1 MAFRR
6 RLDTYIG
13 GAVLVAALLVVL
25 AVRYALHHG
34 VELAVVPV
42 IVLAAVLIIGE
53 LRPIRI
59 SHGDGS
65 VDQVTISSSFSLAL
79 VLTGPLVAA
88 LGAQSIATLADDL
101 RQRKDLR
108 RIVFNQ
114 AQYIITLTLSRLA
127 YTSMT
132 GRGFFQDSHALRPR
146 EIGAALVAAVVF
158 FVVNHVITTV
168 AIALSLGENPV
179 RRMPMDLR
187 YHLSTS
193 GVLLAM
199 GPVLVVAVDFSAFA
213 LPLLVL
219 PIAAVHKSARLAIQ
233 REEESLHDSLTGL
246 PNRTLFHRTAETMMA
261 KASVTGAAT
270 ALMIVDLDHF
280 KEIND
285 TLGHHI
291 GDQVIEATAQ
301 RLSAALGTNAMVS
314 RLGGDEFAV
323 LVPDIEPAAVLIVA
337 HIALRALAAP
347 LTADGVRIDVGASI
361 GVAVAPEHGVNVATL
376 LRRADV
382 ALYTAKEE
390 RNSVRLY
397 SMDDDRNT
405 VERLE
410 LLGDLR
416 EAIERGE
423 VVVHYQPKV
432 AALTG
437 GVVGV
442 EALARW
448 EHPGRGLIM
457 PDEFIGLA
465 EHTGLLSLL
474 TECVLRNALADL
486 RRWRTVEPTLTVAVN
501 VAPAQLNDREFP
513 ETVWVALHRAGVPAA
528 ALTLEVT
535 ENGVMASSGRVRQVL
550 EDLRRMGVQLSID
563 DFGSGAT
570 SLSYLGRL
578 PLSELKIDKRFVI
591 GLGDPVNH
599 AIVRSTIELGHN
611 LGMRVVAEGVET
623 LDVWHELQLLGCDYL
638 QGYAIARPLPSIAMT
653 SSLASRRTESLD
665 FSLLAHRAAEAR
677 LAGSGAPL
685 PRASFG
691 APVGAPVAAPSS
703 GSFGAPSG
711 TSSGA
716 SFGAPS
722 VVVAPDLT
730 DPAPSVSYPH

>member
-1 MAFRR
+1 MALRR
-6 RLDTYIG
+6 RLDLYIG
-13 GAVLVAALLVVL
+13 GVVLVAALLVTWLVRGAVHDGLHIAMLPVL
-25 AVRYALHHG
+25 
-34 VELAVVPV
+34 
-42 IVLAAVLIIGE
+42 VLGAVLIVGE

-79 VLTGPLVAA
+79 VLTGPLIAA
-88 LGAQSIATLADDL
+88 VGAQAIATLLDDV

-114 AQYIITLTLSRLA
+114 AQYVITLVASRA
-127 YTSMT
+127 VYASMT
-132 GRGFFQDSHALRPR
+132 GRGFLEDSRQLRPH
-146 EIGAALVAAVVF
+146 EIGAALAAAIVF

-168 AIALSLGENPV
+168 VIAFALGENPL
-179 RRMPMDLR
+179 RRMPIDLS

-193 GVLLAM
+193 GVLLALA
-199 GPVLVVAVDFSAFA
+199 PVLVIAVDFSAVA

-219 PIAAVHKSARLAIQ
+219 PIAAVHKSAKLAIQ

-246 PNRTLFHRTAETMMA
+246 PNRTLFHRTAAAMLGR
-261 KASVTGAAT
+261 ASVSGSST

-291 GDQVIEATAQ
+291 GDQVIESTAK
-301 RLSAALGTNAMVS
+301 RLSTALGASAMVC

-323 LVPDIEPAAVLIVA
+323 LVPDIEPNAVLIVA
-337 HIALRALAAP
+337 HVALTALAAP

-361 GVAVAPEHGVNVATL
+361 GVAVAPEHGTTVSTL

-382 ALYTAKEE
+382 ALYSAKEE
-390 RNSVRLY
+390 RNSVRVY
-397 SMDDDRNT
+397 SVDDDRNT

-416 EAIERGE
+416 GAIERGE

-448 EHPGRGLIM
+448 EHPERGMIM
-457 PDEFIGLA
+457 PDDFISLA

-474 TECVLRNALADL
+474 TASVLRTALADL
-486 RRWRTVEPTLTVAVN
+486 RRWRTVEPTLTVSVN

-513 ETVWVALHRAGVPAA
+513 ESVWVALHRAGIPAA

-550 EDLRRMGVQLSID
+550 DELQRMGVQLSID
-563 DFGSGAT
+563 DFGSGST

-578 PLSELKIDKRFVI
+578 PLSELKIDKTFVI
-591 GLGDPVNH
+591 GLHDPVNH

-611 LGMRVVAEGVET
+611 LGMQVVAEGVET
-623 LDVWHELQLLGCDYL
+623 LDVWRELQVLGCDVL
-638 QGYAIARPLPSIAMT
+638 QGYVIARPLTPLALT
-653 SSLASRRTESLD
+653 SSLSNPKTDYINHRLD
-665 FSLLAHRAAEAR
+665 STGSDDFEAARAIVPLGRIVAAATV
-677 LAGSGAPL
+677 LGVVPSAPL
-685 PRASFG
+685 IA
-691 APVGAPVAAPSS
+691 VPST
-703 GSFGAPSG
+703 G
-711 TSSGA
+711 
-716 SFGAPS
+716 
-722 VVVAPDLT
+722 
-730 DPAPSVSYPH
+730 H

>member
-6 RLDTYIG
+6 RLDTYLG
-13 GAVLVAALLVVL
+13 AAVLVAALLVALV
-25 AVRYALHHG
+25 VRYALQHG
-34 VELAVVPV
+34 VHVVVLPV
-42 IVLAAVLIIGE
+42 LVLTAVLIVGE

-114 AQYIITLTLSRLA
+114 AQYVITLSLSRLV
-127 YTSMT
+127 YTAAT

-146 EIGAALVAAVVF
+146 EIGAALAAAVVF
-158 FVVNHVITTV
+158 FVVNHAVTTV
-168 AIALSLGENPV
+168 AIAFSLGENPL

-193 GVLLAM
+193 GVLLAL
-199 GPVLVVAVDFSAFA
+199 GPVLVIAVDFSAFA

-219 PIAAVHKSARLAIQ
+219 PIAAVHKSANLAIQ

-246 PNRTLFHRTAETMMA
+246 PNRTLFHRTAATMLA
-261 KASVTGAAT
+261 KASVTGSAT

-291 GDQVIEATAQ
+291 GDQVIESTAK
-301 RLSAALGTNAMVS
+301 RLSAALGATAMVS

-361 GVAVAPEHGVNVATL
+361 GVSVAPEHGLTVSTL

-390 RNSVRLY
+390 RNSVRIY
-397 SMDDDRNT
+397 SVDDDRNT

-410 LLGDLR
+410 MLGDLR
-416 EAIERGE
+416 GAIERGE
-423 VVVHYQPKV
+423 LVVHYQPKI

-486 RRWRTVEPTLTVAVN
+486 RRWRTVEPELTLAVN

-513 ETVWVALHRAGVPAA
+513 ESVWVALHRAGVPAA

-550 EDLRRMGVQLSID
+550 DDLRRMGVHLSID
-563 DFGSGAT
+563 DFGSGST

-578 PLSELKIDKRFVI
+578 PLNELKIDKRFVI
-591 GLGDPVNH
+591 GLGDPINH

-611 LGMRVVAEGVET
+611 LGMQVVAEGVET
-623 LDVWHELQLLGCDYL
+623 LDAWHELQLLGCDYL
-638 QGYAIARPLPSIAMT
+638 QGYVIARPLPSIAMT
-653 SSLASRRTESLD
+653 SSLVSRRTEGVD
-665 FSLLAHRAAEAR
+665 FSVLGHRN
-677 LAGSGAPL
+677 GAPTASGGSSVGA
-685 PRASFG
+685 RA
-691 APVGAPVAAPSS
+691 VGAPSV
-703 GSFGAPSG
+703 GAL
-711 TSSGA
+711 

-722 VVVAPDLT
+722 VVVAPELSPDS
-730 DPAPSVSYPH
+730 APPVTAPH

>member
-6 RLDTYIG
+6 RLDIYLG
-13 GAVLVAALLVVL
+13 GSVLVAALLVALVIRHTIQHGAHLAMLPVL
-25 AVRYALHHG
+25 
-34 VELAVVPV
+34 
-42 IVLAAVLIIGE
+42 VLAAVLIVGE

-88 LGAQSIATLADDL
+88 LGAQAIATLADDL
-101 RQRKDLR
+101 RQRKDMR

-114 AQYIITLTLSRLA
+114 AQYVITLTLSRLV
-127 YTSMT
+127 YTAIT
-132 GRGFFQDSHALRPR
+132 GRGFFQDSHALQPH
-146 EIGAALVAAVVF
+146 EVSAALVAAVVF

-168 AIALSLGENPV
+168 AIALSLGENPLK
-179 RRMPMDLR
+179 RMPMDLS

-193 GVLLAM
+193 GVLLALA
-199 GPVLVVAVDFSAFA
+199 PVLVIAVDFSALA

-219 PIAAVHKSARLAIQ
+219 PIAAVHKSAKLAIQ

-246 PNRTLFHRTAETMMA
+246 PNRTLFHRTAATVIA

-301 RLSAALGTNAMVS
+301 RLRDALGANAMVS

-323 LVPDIEPAAVLIVA
+323 LVPDVVPAMVLLVA
-337 HIALRALAAP
+337 QVVLRALAAP

-361 GVAVAPEHGVNVATL
+361 GVAVAPEHGETVTTL

-397 SMDDDRNT
+397 SVDDDRNT

-410 LLGDLR
+410 MLGDLR
-416 EAIERGE
+416 GAIERGE
-423 VVVHYQPKV
+423 LVVHYQPKI
-432 AALTG
+432 AARTG
-437 GVVGV
+437 GIVGV

-448 EHPGRGLIM
+448 EHPTRGLIM

-486 RRWRTVEPTLTVAVN
+486 RRWRTVQPTLTVAVN

-513 ETVWVALHRAGVPAA
+513 ESVWVALHRAGLPAA

-550 EDLRRMGVQLSID
+550 DDLRRMGVQLSID
-563 DFGSGAT
+563 DFGSGST

-578 PLSELKIDKRFVI
+578 PLSELKIDKHFVI
-591 GLGDPVNH
+591 GLSDPVNH

-611 LGMRVVAEGVET
+611 LGMQVVAEGVET
-623 LDVWHELQLLGCDYL
+623 LDTWHELQVLGCDYL
-638 QGYAIARPLPSIAMT
+638 QGYVIARPLPSIAMT
-653 SSLASRRTESLD
+653 SSLASRRTEGID
-665 FSLLAHRAAEAR
+665 FSLLAHRTAAPSADAE
-677 LAGSGAPL
+677 LIGA
-685 PRASFG
+685 AS
-691 APVGAPVAAPSS
+691 VGAPTTAGPLL
-703 GSFGAPSG
+703 
-711 TSSGA
+711 
-716 SFGAPS
+716 
-722 VVVAPDLT
+722 VVAPDLS
-730 DPAPSVSYPH
+730 PESAPPVSTPHSVSTPH

>member
-6 RLDTYIG
+6 RLDTYVG
-13 GAVLVAALLVVL
+13 GAVLVAALLVALVVRHTLQHGAHLALLPVLVL
-25 AVRYALHHG
+25 AV
-34 VELAVVPV
+34 
-42 IVLAAVLIIGE
+42 VLIVGE

-88 LGAQSIATLADDL
+88 LGAQSIATLADDI

-114 AQYIITLTLSRLA
+114 AQYVITLTLSRLV
-127 YTSMT
+127 YTSIT
-132 GRGFFQDSHALRPR
+132 GRGFFQDSHILQPH
-146 EIGAALVAAVVF
+146 EISGALVAAVVF

-168 AIALSLGENPV
+168 VIALSLGENPL

-199 GPVLVVAVDFSAFA
+199 APVLVIAVDFSALA

-219 PIAAVHKSARLAIQ
+219 PIAAVHKSAKLAIQ

-246 PNRTLFHRTAETMMA
+246 PNRTLFHRTAESMMA
-261 KASVTGAAT
+261 KASGTGSAT

-291 GDQVIEATAQ
+291 GDQVIESTAK
-301 RLSAALGTNAMVS
+301 RLSAALGANAMVS

-323 LVPDIEPAAVLIVA
+323 LVPDIEPSAVLIVA

-361 GVAVAPEHGVNVATL
+361 GVAVAPEHGLTVSTL

-390 RNSVRLY
+390 RNSVRIY
-397 SMDDDRNT
+397 SLDDDRNT

-416 EAIERGE
+416 GAIERGE
-423 VVVHYQPKV
+423 VVVHYQPKI

-486 RRWRTVEPTLTVAVN
+486 RRWRTVEPTLTLAVN

-513 ETVWVALHRAGVPAA
+513 ESVWVALHRAGVPAA

-550 EDLRRMGVQLSID
+550 DDLRRMGVQLSID
-563 DFGSGAT
+563 DFGSGST

-591 GLGDPVNH
+591 GLDDPINH

-611 LGMRVVAEGVET
+611 LGMQVVAEGVET
-623 LDVWHELQLLGCDYL
+623 LDAWHELQVLGCDYL

-653 SSLASRRTESLD
+653 SSLASRRTEGVD
-665 FSLLAHRAAEAR
+665 FSLLAHRT
-677 LAGSGAPL
+677 
-685 PRASFG
+685 
-691 APVGAPVAAPSS
+691 AAPSVD
-703 GSFGAPSG
+703 APLL
-711 TSSGA
+711 
-716 SFGAPS
+716 
-722 VVVAPDLT
+722 VVAPDLSS
-730 DPAPSVSYPH
+730 DSAPPVSTSH

>member
-1 MAFRR
+1 MALRR
-6 RLDTYIG
+6 RLDLYIG
-13 GAVLVAALLVVL
+13 GVVLVAALLVTWLVRGAVHDGVHL
-25 AVRYALHHG
+25 AVLS
-34 VELAVVPV
+34 
-42 IVLAAVLIIGE
+42 VLVLGAVLIVGE

-79 VLTGPLVAA
+79 VLTGPLIAA
-88 LGAQSIATLADDL
+88 VGAQAIATLLDDV

-114 AQYIITLTLSRLA
+114 GQYVITLVAARVVYAT
-127 YTSMT
+127 MT
-132 GRGFFQDSHALRPR
+132 GRGFLQDSRELRPR
-146 EIGAALVAAVVF
+146 EIGAALAAAIVF

-168 AIALSLGENPV
+168 VIAFAVGENPL
-179 RRMPMDLR
+179 RRMPIDLS

-193 GVLLAM
+193 GVLLALA
-199 GPVLVVAVDFSAFA
+199 PVLVIAVDFSAVA

-219 PIAAVHKSARLAIQ
+219 PIAAVHKSAKLAIQ
-233 REEESLHDSLTGL
+233 REAESLHDSLTGL
-246 PNRTLFHRTAETMMA
+246 PNRTLFHQTATAML
-261 KASVTGAAT
+261 GRAAVNGSST

-291 GDQVIEATAQ
+291 GDQVIAATAS
-301 RLSAALGTNAMVS
+301 RLSTALGASAMVC

-323 LVPDIEPAAVLIVA
+323 LVPDIEPSAVLIVA
-337 HIALRALAAP
+337 HVALTALAAP

-361 GVAVAPEHGVNVATL
+361 GVAVAPEHGTTVSTL

-382 ALYTAKEE
+382 ALYSAKEE
-390 RNSVRLY
+390 RNSVQVY
-397 SMDDDRNT
+397 SVDDDRNT
-405 VERLE
+405 VERLA

-416 EAIERGE
+416 GAIERGE

-448 EHPGRGLIM
+448 EHPDRGMIM
-457 PDEFIGLA
+457 PDDFISLA

-474 TECVLRNALADL
+474 TASVLRTALADL
-486 RRWRTVEPTLTVAVN
+486 RRWRLVEPTLTVSVN

-513 ETVWVALHRAGVPAA
+513 ESVWIALHQAGIPAA

-550 EDLRRMGVQLSID
+550 DELQRMGVQLSID
-563 DFGSGAT
+563 DFGSGST

-578 PLSELKIDKRFVI
+578 PLSELKIDKAFVI
-591 GLGDPVNH
+591 GLHDPVNH

-611 LGMRVVAEGVET
+611 LGMQVVAEGVET
-623 LDVWHELQLLGCDYL
+623 LDVWRELQVLGCDIL
-638 QGYAIARPLPSIAMT
+638 QGYVIARPLTPLALT
-653 SSLASRRTESLD
+653 SSLSDPKTD
-665 FSLLAHRAAEAR
+665 YVNHRAGTEGSDDFEAAR
-677 LAGSGAPL
+677 AIVPLAQ
-685 PRASFG
+685 
-691 APVGAPVAAPSS
+691 VAASATVLRVVPISPLIGVPST
-703 GSFGAPSG
+703 G
-711 TSSGA
+711 
-716 SFGAPS
+716 
-722 VVVAPDLT
+722 
-730 DPAPSVSYPH
+730 H

>member
-1 MAFRR
+1 MTIRR
-6 RLDTYIG
+6 KLDTYIG
-13 GAVLVAALLVVL
+13 IAVAVAALLVAVSVASAVQHGL
-25 AVRYALHHG
+25 AV
-34 VELAVVPV
+34 AVLPV
-42 IVLAAVLIIGE
+42 LVLAAVLIIGE

-65 VDQVTISSSFSLAL
+65 VDEVTISSSFSLAL
-79 VLTGPLVAA
+79 VLTGPLVVA
-88 LGAQSIATLADDL
+88 LGAQSIATLLDDM

-108 RIVFNQ
+108 RVVFNQ
-114 AQYIITLTLSRLA
+114 AQYVITLTASRLA
-127 YTSMT
+127 YAALT
-132 GRGFFQDSHALRPR
+132 GRGFFEDTRDLRPR
-146 EIGAALVAAVVF
+146 DIAAALAAAVVF
-158 FVVNHVITTV
+158 FVVNHVITTIV
-168 AIALSLGENPV
+168 IALSLGENPLQ
-179 RRMPMDLR
+179 RMPMDLR

-193 GVLLAM
+193 GVLLALA
-199 GPVLVVAVDFSAFA
+199 PVLVIAVDFSAFA

-219 PIAAVHKSARLAIQ
+219 PIAAVHKSAKLAIQ

-246 PNRTLFHRTAETMMA
+246 PNRTLFHRTASTMLA
-261 KASVTGAAT
+261 RASVTGSST

-291 GDQVIEATAQ
+291 GDQVIEAAAD
-301 RLSAALGTNAMVS
+301 RLSAALGVNAMVC

-337 HIALRALAAP
+337 HIALRTLAAP

-361 GVAVAPEHGVNVATL
+361 GVAVAPEHGLDVSTL

-390 RNSVRLY
+390 RNAVRLY
-397 SMDDDRNT
+397 SLDDDRNT

-416 EAIERGE
+416 GAIEHGE
-423 VVVHYQPKV
+423 VIVHYQPKV
-432 AALTG
+432 SALTG
-437 GVVGV
+437 GVIGV

-448 EHPGRGLIM
+448 QHPDRGLIM
-457 PDEFIGLA
+457 PDDFVNLA

-474 TECVLRNALADL
+474 TASVLGTALADL
-486 RRWRTVEPTLTVAVN
+486 RRWRAVEPTLTVAVN

-513 ETVWVALHRAGVPAA
+513 ESVWVALHKAGVPAS

-550 EDLRRMGVQLSID
+550 DDLRRMGVQLSID

-578 PLSELKIDKRFVI
+578 PLSELKIDKAFVI
-591 GLGDPVNH
+591 GLADPVNH

-611 LGMRVVAEGVET
+611 LGMQVVAEGVET
-623 LDVWHELQLLGCDYL
+623 VDVWRELQVLGCDVL
-638 QGYAIARPLPSIAMT
+638 QGYVIARPLTQIAMT
-653 SSLASRRTESLD
+653 SSLSTRQADAPTGYGAEVPA
-665 FSLLAHRAAEAR
+665 LA
-677 LAGSGAPL
+677 LGG
-685 PRASFG
+685 
-691 APVGAPVAAPSS
+691 
-703 GSFGAPSG
+703 
-711 TSSGA
+711 
-716 SFGAPS
+716 
-722 VVVAPDLT
+722 LT
-730 DPAPSVSYPH
+730 AMPATQH

>member
-1 MAFRR
+1 MTIRR
-6 RLDTYIG
+6 KLDTYIG
-13 GAVLVAALLVVL
+13 IAVVVAALLVTFSAL
-25 AVRYALHHG
+25 NAVRTGLTI
-34 VELAVVPV
+34 AVVPV
-42 IVLAAVLIIGE
+42 LVLACVLVIGE

-65 VDQVTISSSFSLAL
+65 VDEVTISSSFSLAL
-79 VLTGPLVAA
+79 VLTGPLIVA
-88 LGAQSIATLADDL
+88 LGAQSIATLLDDV

-114 AQYIITLTLSRLA
+114 AQYIITLTASRLA
-127 YTSMT
+127 YSAFTS
-132 GRGFFQDSHALRPR
+132 RGFFEDTRDLRPR
-146 EIGAALVAAVVF
+146 DVLGALAAAVVF
-158 FVVNHVITTV
+158 FVVNHVITTIV
-168 AIALSLGENPV
+168 IALSLGENPIQ
-179 RRMPMDLR
+179 RMPMDLR

-193 GVLLAM
+193 GVLLALA
-199 GPVLVVAVDFSAFA
+199 PVLVIAVDFSAFA

-219 PIAAVHKSARLAIQ
+219 PIAAVHKSAKLAIQ

-246 PNRTLFHRTAETMMA
+246 PNRTLFHRTASTMLA
-261 KASVTGAAT
+261 RASATGSST

-291 GDQVIEATAQ
+291 GDQVIEAAAD
-301 RLSAALGTNAMVS
+301 RLSAALGANAMVC

-323 LVPDIEPAAVLIVA
+323 LVPDIEPTAVLIVA
-337 HIALRALAAP
+337 HIALRTLAAP

-361 GVAVAPEHGVNVATL
+361 GVAVAPEHGLDVSTL

-390 RNSVRLY
+390 RNAVRLY
-397 SMDDDRNT
+397 SLDDDRNT

-416 EAIERGE
+416 GAIEHGE
-423 VVVHYQPKV
+423 VIVHYQPKIS
-432 AALTG
+432 ALTG

-448 EHPGRGLIM
+448 QHPERGLIM
-457 PDEFIGLA
+457 PDDFINLA

-474 TECVLRNALADL
+474 TASVLGTALADL

-513 ETVWVALHRAGVPAA
+513 ESVWVALHRAGVPAA

-578 PLSELKIDKRFVI
+578 PLNELKIDKAFVI
-591 GLGDPVNH
+591 GLADPVNH

-611 LGMRVVAEGVET
+611 LGMQVVAEGVET
-623 LDVWHELQLLGCDYL
+623 VDVWHELQVLGCDVL
-638 QGYAIARPLPSIAMT
+638 QGYVIARPLTHIAMT
-653 SSLASRRTESLD
+653 SSLSSP
-665 FSLLAHRAAEAR
+665 RAVAPIAYRAR
-677 LAGSGAPL
+677 LAPASEVALGVLSAL
-685 PRASFG
+685 PA
-691 APVGAPVAAPSS
+691 
-703 GSFGAPSG
+703 
-711 TSSGA
+711 TQ
-716 SFGAPS
+716 
-722 VVVAPDLT
+722 
-730 DPAPSVSYPH
+730 H